1 MSILLIC
8 LVAWAIAQATKV
20 VIGRIREKRLDWR
33 YFVATG
39 GMPSSHSA
47 TVCALAASLGISYG
61 FTSPYFDIATILA
74 VVVMY
79 DAAGVRRA
87 VSKQSVILNR
97 ITKELREQRPR
108 DEVERD
114 LRELWGH
121 SPFQV
126 VVGALLGIFVA
137 WLGLFL
143 S

>member
-1 MSILLIC
+1 MIILLIC
-8 LVAWAIAQATKV
+8 FASWAVAQATKF
-20 VIGRIREKRLDWR
+20 VIGRIREKHYDWR

-47 TVCALAASLGISYG
+47 TVCALATSMGITYG
-61 FTSPYFDIATILA
+61 ITSAYFDIATILA
-74 VVVMY
+74 IIVMY

-87 VSKQSVILNR
+87 VSRQSVILNR
-97 ITKELREQRPR
+97 ITKELWEQRPIG
-108 DEVERD
+108 EVEKD

-126 VVGALLGIFVA
+126 IVGALIGIFIA
-137 WLGLFL
+137 WFWLFL